1 MTSAPRPY
9 LNQGDPAWA
18 KVKAGRSRTATIQ
31 QVGCV
36 LTCLAQAQRQM
47 RIDGKATPVTV
58 QTRALEAW
66 DGRAETAPFSGN
78 TAAAFMSRVGA
89 ANDLIIDDRVNVI
102 EGAVFWQTLM
112 RTFDSAGL
120 AMLHVD
126 SRDDGLDEPNH
137 WVLAL
142 RIEHAGDG
150 RELELVYADPDGG
163 MEGRLRLAD
172 LRALS
177 PKGKPYEVRGMR
189 RLRPAR
195 ALG

>member
-1 MTSAPRPY
+1 MTSPRPY
-9 LNQGDPAWA
+9 LNQGDPAWG
-18 KVKAGRSRTATIQ
+18 KLKAGRSRTATIQ

-47 RIDGKATPVTV
+47 RINATATPVTV

-78 TAAAFMSRVGA
+78 TAAAFMARIGA

-112 RTFDSAGL
+112 RVFDSAGL
-120 AMLHVD
+120 VMLHVD

-137 WVLAL
+137 WVLGIRFEKA
-142 RIEHAGDG
+142 ADG

-163 MEGRLRLAD
+163 MEGRFKLAD

-177 PKGKPYEVRGMR
+177 PRGKPYHVRGMR

-195 ALG
+195 ASG